1 MADRLSVQGLVANLV
16 PRRYAAR
23 YEQSL
28 ARSLNSLSLPGET
41 KARPVDQFYTIVRFV
56 KRPCQSH
63 APLDTESQKPVD
75 VWDALFHAP
84 RLAIVGEAGAGKS
97 TTLKYVAV
105 QLGLHRMATT
115 YIRRLT
121 FLHQG
126 RAFDHLLPVYADLA
140 QPELQDVDLVSALG
154 GVLAEHAFPSATAY
168 LRGLLKE
175 GSCLLLLDH
184 VDALDT
190 PQRQAHLQ
198 QLLTRYPRVQVL
210 IAART
215 PPPASL
221 APRWLCFEPLPLP
234 ENDVA
239 TFIRLRLEG
248 KPAEA
253 ALLQALER
261 DSGLQSLASNPLMLS
276 VLARA
281 SETTTETPLRLAHL
295 YQRCLRAL
303 CGALMDSQPFAS
315 ALQEV
320 ASHFAARGQLRFD
333 AEELRAV
340 WKRAQDSAGHSD
352 VDDGAFP
359 RLMGSGLLRQVDD
372 GYAFLRPALQAFLTA
387 GSVLSS
393 NRLAETVE
401 AHANDEPWHEII
413 LLATALQS
421 DAGDV
426 VPRVLEATGFS
437 ASGLDLA
444 ARCAAEAG
452 TLPEQLRQDLRVRL
466 FAAFDCEDSEAWQAA
481 AVRIAAIEGQGTRHY
496 FPWLLREG
504 TLDERTRAASVMGR
518 IGAQE
523 WASAPLMSA
532 LETTR
537 PAKVRCAAARALGQL
552 KDRRTIHALI
562 QTLKDGN
569 DEVAT
574 AAASALGT
582 IGTPAVPALIST
594 LGSDHEAARG
604 MAVLALGL
612 MGPSARE
619 PLIRIVQDEKSPD
632 DTMRGAAEALG
643 LLGDAAAVPQLMH
656 LLRIREGRLAKSAT
670 RALAAIGEPAV
681 KALVD
686 ALPTQRAEL
695 ELRKAIVNA
704 LVTIG
709 QPAIDPLIRS
719 LDHHS
724 AAVRSAAEEALTG
737 IGPPAME
744 ALIVALRNEDWDLRR
759 RIAQILGQIGH
770 ESLAEPLVSVL
781 KDADPGVRA
790 RAAEILGRLRQELA
804 IEPLVQV
811 AQEDSDEYVRRAAI
825 KALAGLGSER
835 AITPLIELL
844 SDVQQRDISAVAL
857 SEIGEAA
864 VEPLIQAIYD
874 HTDPAFQE
882 AAVRA
887 LQTIGTR
894 QYGPSDLAGVAGVYA
909 QLFEGRLSTPEMIA
923 LLEQVNW
930 WQPAQEL
937 IAAYRTAQSLSQAQT
952 LEEVANSTEELTW
965 VGSLKSPFRAPMRSI
980 LWDLNSV
987 AQNVH
992 LYLQA
997 ASREGQRDATLSAIN
1012 TMTEIQ
1018 QMISEQLLPFERTPF
1033 ATTVGVWRTLTE
1045 NAIREL
1051 RGRAQLEIAAL
1062 RADLPIDS
1070 SSSAAMIVFRLTNV
1084 GDSAARNLSVT
1095 LRPSAE
1101 DGFELIG
1108 TPVQQLDPLGT
1119 GMQRDVEFWIR
1130 PRGAHE
1136 GTYVFEVS
1144 YDDDERS
1151 GHFAHTSGRIRF
1163 LLVEEQYRPIPTS
1176 PYVMG
1181 PPVKTE
1187 RMFYGRQAVFD
1198 WIQGNISGAEQQNI
1212 LVLQG
1217 ERRMGKT
1224 SILYQLLNR
1233 PPSPQH
1239 TAVFYSLELT
1249 IINSL
1254 ADVLYDLAMKIQ
1266 EGMASRGLHVPAP
1279 VQADF
1284 NEDAQRSVQRFL
1296 DRAEDALG
1304 ERRLLIMIDELDIMI
1319 SKVEQQI
1326 LSDDVFHLL
1335 RGLWQHRDKIAFIVT
1350 GAYKV
1355 REMLA
1360 DNRSILFHV
1369 AKSYT
1374 ISYLDRSDAEALI
1387 VEPVAEHLTY
1397 DNMVVDKIMRV
1408 TACHPYFIQYICD
1421 ELVKL
1426 AQKMRKNW
1434 VYLPDIDVVLQ
1445 EVIQDDNAV
1454 LRSTI
1459 YDPLTQA
1466 ERRVLAALASVTD
1479 DRRILVPA
1487 DALSQILDRLDLT
1500 ISGKELLNAL
1510 HRLRERDLVIERR
1523 MGQTLQYGF
1532 KMDLIRMWLQQNDML
1547 LRLSQEAKI

>member
-1 MADRLSVQGLVANLV
+1 
-16 PRRYAAR
+16 
-23 YEQSL
+23 
-28 ARSLNSLSLPGET
+28 
-41 KARPVDQFYTIVRFV
+41 
-56 KRPCQSH
+56 
-63 APLDTESQKPVD
+63 
-75 VWDALFHAP
+75 
-84 RLAIVGEAGAGKS
+84 
-97 TTLKYVAV
+97 
-105 QLGLHRMATT
+105 
-115 YIRRLT
+115 
-121 FLHQG
+121 
-126 RAFDHLLPVYADLA
+126 
-140 QPELQDVDLVSALG
+140 
-154 GVLAEHAFPSATAY
+154 
-168 LRGLLKE
+168 
-175 GSCLLLLDH
+175 
-184 VDALDT
+184 
-190 PQRQAHLQ
+190 
-198 QLLTRYPRVQVL
+198 
-210 IAART
+210 
-215 PPPASL
+215 
-221 APRWLCFEPLPLP
+221 
-234 ENDVA
+234 
-239 TFIRLRLEG
+239 
-248 KPAEA
+248 
-253 ALLQALER
+253 
-261 DSGLQSLASNPLMLS
+261 
-276 VLARA
+276 
-281 SETTTETPLRLAHL
+281 
-295 YQRCLRAL
+295 
-303 CGALMDSQPFAS
+303 
-315 ALQEV
+315 
-320 ASHFAARGQLRFD
+320 
-333 AEELRAV
+333 
-340 WKRAQDSAGHSD
+340 
-352 VDDGAFP
+352 
-359 RLMGSGLLRQVDD
+359 
-372 GYAFLRPALQAFLTA
+372 
-387 GSVLSS
+387 
-393 NRLAETVE
+393 
-401 AHANDEPWHEII
+401 
-413 LLATALQS
+413 
-421 DAGDV
+421 
-426 VPRVLEATGFS
+426 
-437 ASGLDLA
+437 
-444 ARCAAEAG
+444 
-452 TLPEQLRQDLRVRL
+452 
-466 FAAFDCEDSEAWQAA
+466 
-481 AVRIAAIEGQGTRHY
+481 
-496 FPWLLREG
+496 
-504 TLDERTRAASVMGR
+504 
-518 IGAQE
+518 
-523 WASAPLMSA
+523 
-532 LETTR
+532 
-537 PAKVRCAAARALGQL
+537 
-552 KDRRTIHALI
+552 
-562 QTLKDGN
+562 
-569 DEVAT
+569 
-574 AAASALGT
+574 
-582 IGTPAVPALIST
+582 
-594 LGSDHEAARG
+594 
-604 MAVLALGL
+604 
-612 MGPSARE
+612 
-619 PLIRIVQDEKSPD
+619 
-632 DTMRGAAEALG
+632 
-643 LLGDAAAVPQLMH
+643 
-656 LLRIREGRLAKSAT
+656 
-670 RALAAIGEPAV
+670 
-681 KALVD
+681 
-686 ALPTQRAEL
+686 
-695 ELRKAIVNA
+695 VNA
-704 LVTIG
+704 LVSIG
-709 QPAIDPLIRS
+709 EPAIDPLIRS

-724 AAVRSAAEEALTG
+724 AAVRGAAEEALTA

-744 ALIVALRNEDWDLRR
+744 ALVAALRTEDWDLRR

-804 IEPLVQV
+804 VEPLVQV
-811 AQEDSDEYVRRAAI
+811 AQEDNDEYVRRAAI
-825 KALAGLGSER
+825 KALAGLSSER
-835 AITPLIELL
+835 AVVPLIGLL
-844 SDVQQRDISAVAL
+844 GDVQQRDISAVAL

-874 HTDPAFQE
+874 NSDPAFQE

-887 LQTIGTR
+887 LKTIGTR
-894 QYGPSDLAGVAGVYA
+894 QFGLSGLPGVAQVYV
-909 QLFEGRLSTPEMIA
+909 QLFEGRPSTPEMID

-930 WQPAQEL
+930 WEPAQEL
-937 IAAYRTAQSLSQAQT
+937 LAVCGAAQTLSQAQT
-952 LEEVANSTEELTW
+952 LEEVANCSEELTW
-965 VGSLKSPFRAPMRSI
+965 VGGLKSPFRAPMKSI
-980 LWDLNSV
+980 LWNLNSV
-987 AQNVH
+987 AQNVR
-992 LYLQA
+992 LYLEA

-1018 QMISEQLLPFERTPF
+1018 QMVSEQLLPFERTPF
-1033 ATTVGVWRTLTE
+1033 ATIVGVWRTLTE
-1045 NAIREL
+1045 NAIKEL

-1062 RADLPIDS
+1062 RADLPIDR

-1108 TPVQQLDPLGT
+1108 THVQQLDPLGT